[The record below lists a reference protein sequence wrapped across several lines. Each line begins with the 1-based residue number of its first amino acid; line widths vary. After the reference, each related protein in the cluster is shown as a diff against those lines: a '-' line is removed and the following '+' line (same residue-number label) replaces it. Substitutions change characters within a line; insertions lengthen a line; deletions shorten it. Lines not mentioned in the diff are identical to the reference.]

1 MFGAYREVFLI
12 FVRVFFLKLNNNIYI
27 YILFVEVGVAYL
39 ENQ

>member
-12 FVRVFFLKLNNNIYI
+12 FVRVFFLKLDNNI

>member
-27 YILFVEVGVAYL
+27 LFVEVGVAYL

>member
-27 YILFVEVGVAYL
+27 LFVEVGVAYL
-39 ENQ
+39 ENH

>member
-27 YILFVEVGVAYL
+27 LFVEVGVAYI

>member
-1 MFGAYREVFLI
+1 MVGAYREVFLI

-27 YILFVEVGVAYL
+27 LFVEVGVAYL

>member
-12 FVRVFFLKLNNNIYI
+12 LLEFFFLKLNNNI

>member
-12 FVRVFFLKLNNNIYI
+12 FVRVFFSLKLNNNI